1 MYFSLICINTYFSS
15 ILRFY
20 VWEMLATMRVR
31 VCVYVCVCVSM
42 CEHVCACVCR
52 ELCIY
57 VSLCLSLYTCTF
69 LRVQKGC
76 VYWPHGVFKDV
87 CIVPI
92 EYLRMCVITEYL
104 RMWNNTHILSTLFP

>member
-1 MYFSLICINTYFSS
+1 
-15 ILRFY
+15 
-20 VWEMLATMRVR
+20 
-31 VCVYVCVCVSM
+31 VSM
-42 CEHVCACVCR
+42 CVRACAGSYVSMY
-52 ELCIY
+52 LY
-57 VSLCLSLYTCTF
+57 VSLYVSLYTCTF

-76 VYWPHGVFKDV
+76 VYCPHGVFKDVCIVHIECLKDV